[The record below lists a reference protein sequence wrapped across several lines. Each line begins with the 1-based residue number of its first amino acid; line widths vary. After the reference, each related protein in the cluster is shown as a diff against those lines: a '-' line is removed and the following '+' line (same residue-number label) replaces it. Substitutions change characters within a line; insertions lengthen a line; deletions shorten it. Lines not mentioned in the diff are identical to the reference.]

1 MKCPPWAASHGPTTA
16 LENHQKKF
24 YMTNTFHFKSKAQ
37 LSNEQQLN
45 AYIHH
50 AQHVSTMWRDIPG
63 FTWEAD
69 SWNTPRGGLRFIK
82 HGVKLHKSILPTPE
96 QRFTGKFMEF
106 AKAYIINSR
115 KGSRGK
121 LFRFEY
127 AALQHVEAALMQL
140 DGVADITKLSMVHLD
155 KAVEIIKKKPKGH
168 LNAGI
173 GIQNLARMVADQ
185 NISSNSLR
193 YWEHPFRGR
202 KFNDSL
208 EISRTKLPDDE
219 ALLSLAEIFSNG
231 YSGELDDE
239 AVYVTSLTAML
250 LSAPM
255 RINDHRWFRLNTLQ
269 SGTDTEGKVQ
279 FFLHYYSTKNKKIAT
294 KGVPAVMAGHCEE
307 AFRRVREITEEG
319 RRLARHYE
327 SGSTSFFPHSTSP
340 DVPPDQIL
348 TRDEVV
354 QALGRPS
361 RKSAENL
368 MKVMQGVHKL
378 AGWTLTTLWAVVR
391 EYNMK
396 MNPHFPYQID
406 PKLYGSTPPKMS
418 ESLFCLRESQLAER
432 HHTSAI
438 FLAPVNH
445 DYYTKR
451 LAMDKVSS
459 VNGKT
464 YESFLTRHGYRDIAL
479 RSHQLR
485 HFLNTAAQEAGIG
498 IDRITD
504 WSTRAS
510 VKQSRVYMHQDPDRA
525 AKRLGD
531 AMIPEVEL
539 NPIPITAADY
549 DVRNKGPMITTR
561 YGICVHP
568 WTIDPCQKS
577 ADCLNCTELVH
588 CKGHK
593 KSLAAVERERDMV
606 AENLRATLQEIEA
619 GNRPATRWVDTHTRY
634 LERLN
639 AIVTMHRDP
648 NLPDGSPVQ
657 MAGKD
662 FTHAK
667 RVMADRLPETIASDT
682 LSIEYSD
689 DLMSC
694 LKNLMESD

>member
-1 MKCPPWAASHGPTTA
+1 
-16 LENHQKKF
+16 
-24 YMTNTFHFKSKAQ
+24 MTNTINFQSQAQ
-37 LSNEQQLN
+37 LKNQAQLE

-50 AQHVSTMWRDIPG
+50 AKNVSTVWKDLPG
-63 FTWEAD
+63 FDWDAD
-69 SWNTPRGGLRFIK
+69 AWDTPRGGLRFIK
-82 HGVKLHKSILPTPE
+82 HGVKMHKSALPTPE
-96 QRFTGKFMEF
+96 QRFEGVFMDF
-106 AKAYIINSR
+106 AKAYIVNTR
-115 KGSRGK
+115 QGAHGK
-121 LFRFEY
+121 LFRHEY
-127 AALQHVEAALMQL
+127 TALQHLEAAMIQL
-140 DGVADITKLSMVHLD
+140 DGFADITTLSTRHLD
-155 KAVEIIKKKPKGH
+155 KAVEIIKKKDKGH

-173 GIQNLARMVADQ
+173 ALQNLARLVATQD
-185 NISSNSLR
+185 ISSNSLK

-202 KFNDSL
+202 AFIDSL
-208 EISRTKLPDDE
+208 EVAKTKLPEDE

-231 YSGELDDE
+231 YVGELDDE

-255 RINDHRWFRLNTLQ
+255 RINDHRWFRLNALK
-269 SGTDTEGKVQ
+269 SDTDKEGKEQ
-279 FFLHYYSTKNKKIAT
+279 FYLHYFSTKNKRMAT
-294 KGVPAVMAGHCEE
+294 KGVPAVMAGHCQE
-307 AFRRVREITEEG
+307 AFRRVREMTEEG
-319 RRLARHYE
+319 RRLAKHYE
-327 SGSTSFFPHSTSP
+327 SGSPSFYPHEGLP

-348 TRDEVV
+348 TRGEVEA
-354 QALGRPS
+354 ALGRPS

-368 MKVMQGVHKL
+368 MKHMQGHHKL

-396 MNPHFPYQID
+396 MNPFFPYQVD
-406 PKLYGSTPPKMS
+406 PKLYAATPPKMS
-418 ESLFCLRESQLAER
+418 ESLFCIRESQLAER
-432 HHTSAI
+432 HASSPI

-451 LAMDKVSS
+451 LAMDKVST

-485 HFLNTAAQEAGIG
+485 HFLNTAAQEAGVG

-510 VKQSRVYMHQDPDRA
+510 VQQSRGYMHQDPARA
-525 AKRLGD
+525 ARRLGD
-531 AMIPEVEL
+531 ALIPVVEVV
-539 NPIPITAADY
+539 PVPVTAADY
-549 DVRNKGPMITTR
+549 DIRDKGPMITTR
-561 YGICVHP
+561 YGICSHP

-577 ADCLNCTELVH
+577 ADCLNCSELVH

-593 KSLAAVERERDMV
+593 RSLAAVERERDMV
-606 AENLRATLQEIEA
+606 AENLEATLKAIEA
-619 GNRPATRWVDTHTRY
+619 GNRPATRWVETHTRY

-639 AIVTMHRDP
+639 TIVGMHKDP
-648 NLPDGSPVQ
+648 SIPDGSPVQ

-667 RVMADRLPETIASDT
+667 RVMATKHPEAIARDT

-689 DLMSC
+689 ELMSC
-694 LKNLMESD
+694 LQRLMDSE